1 MPPEMQVSQPTRSDQ
16 PEPAFVEV
24 RPPSWRWIFQLLLA
38 IGAAVMGGLV
48 FLAFFRQIRDVL
60 IWAFIALFASFAL
73 EPAVGW
79 LAKRGMRR
87 GLATGAILFGLTVI
101 GIVMVALMIPLII
114 EQLRALIDALP
125 DILRTVSDYTR
136 RWFGLDVSPEALQR
150 QLQGADSR
158 LARFATDIAG
168 NLFGFATSIL
178 GTVFKLLT
186 IALFTFYLTA
196 DGPRFRRAICSL
208 LPTRQQQNVLWTWEV
223 AIDKTGAYL
232 YSRLLLAV
240 VSGIATYI
248 VLTILGIPFA
258 VPLAIWM
265 GVLSQFIPTIGTY
278 IAMALPLLVAV
289 VESPVD
295 ALILLIFFTLYQQ
308 LENYLLAPS
317 ITAKTMQLHP
327 ALAFGCA
334 IAGANI
340 SGIVGAFL
348 ALPVA
353 AIVQA
358 VASSVIDRHAVVDA
372 ELTRDADVAKEAHD
386 QARARGEGRGG
397 ISERFRKL
405 TGRRADEPDEPDE
418 P

>member
-1 MPPEMQVSQPTRSDQ
+1 MSERTEADQ
-16 PEPAFVEV
+16 REPSLVEV
-24 RPPSWRWIFQLLLA
+24 RPPSWRWIFQLLLS
-38 IGAAVMGGLV
+38 IAAVVMAGLA
-48 FLAFFRQIRDVL
+48 FLAFFRRVRDVL
-60 IWAFIALFASFAL
+60 IWAFVALFASFAL

-87 GLATGAILFGLTVI
+87 GLATGAILFGLTVM
-101 GIVMVALMIPLII
+101 GVVMVALMIPLII

-125 DILRTVSDYTR
+125 EILRKISESTK
-136 RWFGLDVSPEALQR
+136 RWFGLDVSPEALQQ
-150 QLQGADSR
+150 QLQTTNSQLG
-158 LARFATDIAG
+158 RFATDIAG

-178 GTVFKLLT
+178 GTIFKLLT

-196 DGPRFRRAICSL
+196 DGPRFRRAICSF
-208 LPTRQQQNVLWTWEV
+208 LPARQQQNVLRTWEV

-240 VSGIATYI
+240 VSGVATYI
-248 VLTILGIPFA
+248 VLSLLGIPFA
-258 VPLAIWM
+258 IPLAIWM

-295 ALILLIFFTLYQQ
+295 ALILLIFFTMYQQ
-308 LENYLLAPS
+308 LENYLLSPR

-334 IAGANI
+334 IAGASI

-358 VASSVIDRHAVVDA
+358 VASSAIERHAVLDT

-386 QARARGEGRGG
+386 QARARGEGGG
-397 ISERFRKL
+397 GFGERLRKL
-405 TGRRADEPDEPDE
+405 SGHKDEPPGPESGS
-418 P
+418 